1 MAIRRPPFT
10 SSPLATLALAV
21 LLVAASPAVPS
32 WAEDAAVG
40 VADTL
45 DASDNTSEYTYEDA
59 AERTAGGALQDG
71 ETVVQDGETVAEEIS
86 EAVHGHALSN
96 TTEEAFDVDPA
107 VAAAKKKSG
116 LPQLDP
122 SSYPSQIFWLL
133 VSFVVLYTLMSR
145 VALPRVTE
153 VLDMRQTQRDNNL
166 NRAEHLQEDAAKIR
180 QTLDAAMAAAQ
191 AEAQATVT
199 AREQE
204 NAKKTAAENARF
216 LEHARNRIASAEQN
230 IAKAKEEALQ
240 SLSDI
245 SADVAADIVQKISGT
260 AVNKND
266 AKKIVVKLMQE
277 G

>member
-1 MAIRRPPFT
+1 MAIRRPLFT

-21 LLVAASPAVPS
+21 LLVAASPALPS

-40 VADTL
+40 VAEAIDTNDTAADDL
-45 DASDNTSEYTYEDA
+45 EQAAGAVLQDEEAAA
-59 AERTAGGALQDG
+59 AE
-71 ETVVQDGETVAEEIS
+71 TVS
-86 EAVHGHALSN
+86 GHALSN
-96 TTEEAFDVDPA
+96 TTEEAFDVDL
-107 VAAAKKKSG
+107 AAAPAKKKSG

-133 VSFVVLYTLMSR
+133 VSFAVLYTLMSR

-191 AEAQATVT
+191 AEAQATVS

-216 LEHARNRIASAEQN
+216 LEHARNRIASAEQT

-245 SADVAADIVQKISGT
+245 SAEVAADIVQKISGT
-260 AVNKND
+260 AANKND

>member
-21 LLVAASPAVPS
+21 LLVAASPALPS

-40 VADTL
+40 VAD
-45 DASDNTSEYTYEDA
+45 ANTSEYTYEDA
-59 AERTAGGALQDG
+59 VERTAGGALQDS
-71 ETVVQDGETVAEEIS
+71 EAAVATAAEEVS
-86 EAVHGHALSN
+86 EAAHGHALSN

-107 VAAAKKKSG
+107 AAATKKKSG

-191 AEAQATVT
+191 AEAQATVS

-245 SADVAADIVQKISGT
+245 SAEVAADIVQKISGT
-260 AVNKND
+260 AANKND

>member
-1 MAIRRPPFT
+1 MAIRRPPFI

-21 LLVAASPAVPS
+21 LLVVASPALPS

-40 VADTL
+40 VTGTL
-45 DASDNTSEYTYEDA
+45 DAEDNISEYTYTDDV
-59 AERTAGGALQDG
+59 ERTAGGALQDA
-71 ETVVQDGETVAEEIS
+71 ETASEEIS
-86 EAVHGHALSN
+86 EAAHGHALSN
-96 TTEEAFDVDPA
+96 TTEEAFDIDPA
-107 VAAAKKKSG
+107 AAATKKKSG

-191 AEAQATVT
+191 ADAQATVS

-204 NAKKTAAENARF
+204 NAKKIAAENARF

-245 SADVAADIVQKISGT
+245 SAEVAADIVQKISGT
-260 AVNKND
+260 AANKND